1 MRGKIMRLGLT
12 GGVGSGKSTL
22 AAQLAAC
29 GAAVIDAD
37 AIARALTAPGGAAI
51 AAIAETF
58 GAAMI
63 DANGA
68 LDRARMRALAFA
80 QPGARQR
87 LEAILHPL
95 IAQETARQLA
105 QAANAGHT
113 LIVHD
118 VPLLVES
125 RRMRAEM
132 CAVLVVDCPHEVQIE
147 RVMARSALSRAQV
160 EAIIATQAS
169 RCQRLACADWVV
181 YNDAAMTLAGLRACA
196 RAVVAWF
203 QGGR

>member
-1 MRGKIMRLGLT
+1 MRLGLT

-51 AAIAETF
+51 QTIAQTF

-63 DANGA
+63 DADGA

-80 QPGARQR
+80 QPDARQR

-105 QAANAGHT
+105 QAQSGGQR
-113 LIVHD
+113 LVVHD

-125 RRMRAEM
+125 PRMRAEM
-132 CAVLVVDCPHEVQIE
+132 CAVLVVDCPQALQIA

-181 YNDAAMTLAGLRACA
+181 YNDEAMTLADLRACA
-196 RAVVAWF
+196 ADVMAWY
-203 QGGR
+203 QERR